1 MTTQDSGAA
10 TDARTDETAGARSN
24 LEPNAF
30 ARELLEHDPTLPEVP
45 ELPDEAQDQEKREA
59 RDAAQGAEHGDD
71 EGERFDA
78 G

>member
-1 MTTQDSGAA
+1 MTTEDTGTS
-10 TDARTDETAGARSN
+10 SH

-30 ARELLEHDPTLPEVP
+30 ARELLAHDPTLPEVP
-45 ELPDEAQDQEKREA
+45 ELPGEAKDKEAREA
-59 RDAAQGAEHGDD
+59 RDAAQGDEHGD